1 MIPRMR
7 AAQPDFA
14 KDIIHPCVPIVEM
27 AWIAKIASYTKRPG
41 KRGMM
46 MQTKPA
52 ITQHYWNQYRVE
64 AVKAV
69 DKPRKEKPSFAQVL
83 KKQATSDPMTVTLE
97 ILACIFGLAMVVSQ
111 VLIKVGVITGPV
123 YL

>member
-1 MIPRMR
+1 
-7 AAQPDFA
+7 
-14 KDIIHPCVPIVEM
+14 
-27 AWIAKIASYTKRPG
+27 
-41 KRGMM
+41 

-83 KKQATSDPMTVTLE
+83 KRQAMSDPITVTLE

>member
-1 MIPRMR
+1 
-7 AAQPDFA
+7 
-14 KDIIHPCVPIVEM
+14 
-27 AWIAKIASYTKRPG
+27 
-41 KRGMM
+41 

-52 ITQHYWNQYRVE
+52 ITQHYWNRYRVD
-64 AVKAV
+64 AAKAV

-83 KKQATSDPMTVTLE
+83 KRQAKSDPITVTLE

>member
-1 MIPRMR
+1 
-7 AAQPDFA
+7 
-14 KDIIHPCVPIVEM
+14 
-27 AWIAKIASYTKRPG
+27 
-41 KRGMM
+41 

-83 KKQATSDPMTVTLE
+83 KKQAMSDPITVTLE

>member
-1 MIPRMR
+1 
-7 AAQPDFA
+7 
-14 KDIIHPCVPIVEM
+14 
-27 AWIAKIASYTKRPG
+27 
-41 KRGMM
+41 

-52 ITQHYWNQYRVE
+52 ITQHYWNRYRVE
-64 AVKAV
+64 PIYPV

-83 KKQATSDPMTVTLE
+83 KKQAKSDPITVTLE

>member
-1 MIPRMR
+1 MR

-83 KKQATSDPMTVTLE
+83 KRQAMSDPITVTLE

>member
-1 MIPRMR
+1 
-7 AAQPDFA
+7 
-14 KDIIHPCVPIVEM
+14 
-27 AWIAKIASYTKRPG
+27 
-41 KRGMM
+41 

-64 AVKAV
+64 PVHKT
-69 DKPRKEKPSFAQVL
+69 DKPRKEKQKFIQVL

-97 ILACIFGLAMVVSQ
+97 ILAYIFGLAVVVSQ
-111 VLIKVGVITGPV
+111 VLIRVGVITGPV